1 MQNYNWK
8 KLGITPIDF
17 TQRDLIGKSLNK
29 DQLDQVNDVATEMLD
44 HPEEWSEKILEIR
57 EKNLYNI
64 GHCGQAAA
72 EYIISR
78 LTERQ
83 TKA

>member
-1 MQNYNWK
+1 
-8 KLGITPIDF
+8 
-17 TQRDLIGKSLNK
+17 
-29 DQLDQVNDVATEMLD
+29 MLD